1 MDESERRA
9 MARELHDGP
18 VQLLV
23 AASLRLQSAAHCG
36 ELSPEVASTVS
47 AQIDEAAAQL
57 RALTAR
63 LLAGP
68 GAGGLEEQRDG

>member
-1 MDESERRA
+1 MHEHERTQI
-9 MARELHDGP
+9 ARELHDGP

-23 AASLRLQSAAHCG
+23 AASLRLQSAVHFG
-36 ELSPEVASTVS
+36 ELSLDVARTVS

-63 LLAGP
+63 LLG
-68 GAGGLEEQRDG
+68 GAELPE